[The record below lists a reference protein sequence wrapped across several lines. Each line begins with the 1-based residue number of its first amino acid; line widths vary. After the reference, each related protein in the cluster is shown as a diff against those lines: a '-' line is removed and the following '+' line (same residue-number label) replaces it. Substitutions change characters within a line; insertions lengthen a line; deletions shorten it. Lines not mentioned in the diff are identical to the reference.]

1 MTDLSLLYRN
11 LLDGK
16 VKEVF
21 TADVIKDINN
31 RAVELY
37 NLDTLNPSEVKDLDL
52 ILRISNTL
60 YNSIAY
66 DVLPLDDGMYD
77 ILLEKYKKINPNFQ
91 VGAREITSKV
101 AESLVKSGDK
111 IIKKIPAFRVF
122 DGKEVDSML
131 YTAPFMESVYNR
143 SLQAYENPYKSK
155 TNRLR
160 DTAHEYEEL
169 VGTLD
174 KCKFVLDRQAEDAMA
189 YYDSNVKIFER
200 DFLGE
205 HIKKG
210 IINRYQPIEMIGE
223 LKYDGLSVEATCSDR
238 IISARTRGDLDDNR
252 ATDLTDILY
261 GYRFPNHLDIDQ
273 TIGIKFEAIITKN
286 DLIRLTNDTGKEY
299 RNMRTAIAGIL
310 GAANAREYIDY
321 ITLVPLATSR
331 PDDFVSREAEI
342 QFLNKYFAAKEPL
355 RYTKFYDIPGRL
367 LFQINEFAKTA
378 EKFREFMNFAYDGIV
393 VSYTDKAIK
402 KYLGRENH
410 INKYSIAIKF
420 NPSVRLTRFRG
431 YEYTVGQNG
440 IVTPMIYFDPIEFN
454 GTIHKKASG
463 HSFERFKDLGLH
475 YNDILEISYVND
487 VMPYVKKKECKENE
501 ENDKLYKKEQFI
513 THCPYCG
520 SVLEESETGKSV
532 RCTNLEHCPGVTAAR
547 MSNMLNKLDFKNF
560 SYESIV
566 KLKISSLRDLTKVTK
581 DQLINSGIVG
591 QFADNFMEQL
601 NILMTKKIKDS
612 KIIGALGFSN
622 IAAGKWAKILD
633 QISLE
638 DLIISDDG
646 ELESKLLKAKNV
658 GRLTVEV
665 IINERKRFMD
675 DLKLIYSMPN
685 VIRSTEFKKNLRVRF
700 SGVRSKELSDL
711 LEEKMCDASDGA
723 VTKDTNFLLVPYKG
737 YESSKTKKAQSYGVP
752 IITLDEFSANLDK
765 YLK

>member
-1 MTDLSLLYRN
+1 MIDLSLLYRN

-21 TADVIKDINN
+21 TADVIKDINS

-37 NLDTLNPSEVKDLDL
+37 ELQTLNPNEIKDLDL

-66 DVLPLDDGMYD
+66 DILPLDDGLYD

-91 VGAREITSKV
+91 VGAKEIINKINESITS
-101 AESLVKSGDK
+101 SNGKS
-111 IIKKIPAFRVF
+111 IKKIKAFEVF
-122 DGKEVDSML
+122 NSNEVHNL
-131 YTAPFMESVYNR
+131 LFNEPFIESICDR
-143 SLQAYENPYKSK
+143 SKPAYENVYKSK

-174 KCKFVLDRQAEDAMA
+174 KCKFVLDSQAEAA
-189 YYDSNVKIFER
+189 GAFYDSNVKIFER
-200 DFLGE
+200 DFLGN
-205 HIKKG
+205 HISKG
-210 IINRYQPIEMIGE
+210 IINRFQPIEMIAE
-223 LKYDGLSVEATCSDR
+223 LKYDGLSVEATCADR

-261 GYRFPNHLDIDQ
+261 GYRFPNNLSQDQ

-286 DLIRLTNDTGKEY
+286 DLIRLANNTGKEY

-310 GAANAREYIDY
+310 GAANARDYIDY

-331 PDDFVSREAEI
+331 PNDFINREAEI
-342 QFLNKYFAAKEPL
+342 SFLNKYFAAKQPL
-355 RYTKFYDIPGRL
+355 RYVKLNGTPDNL
-367 LFQINEFAKTA
+367 LFQVDAFTKTA
-378 EKFREFMNFAYDGIV
+378 EKLRDLMNFAYDGVV
-393 VSYTDKAIK
+393 VSYTDKNIK
-402 KYLGRENH
+402 NYLGRENH

-440 IVTPMIYFDPIEFN
+440 NITPMIYFDPIEFN

-463 HSFERFKDLGLH
+463 HSYERFKDLGLH
-475 YNDILEISYVND
+475 YNDILEVSYVND
-487 VMPYVKKKECKENE
+487 VMPYVTKKECTENE
-501 ENDKLYKKEQFI
+501 ENDKLYELSRFPV
-513 THCPYCG
+513 HCPYCG
-520 SVLEESETGKSV
+520 SVLMESDSGKSV
-532 RCTNLEHCPGVTAAR
+532 KCTNLEHCPGVTAAR
-547 MSNMLNKLDFKNF
+547 MSNMLAKLDFKNF

-566 KLKISSLRDLTKVTK
+566 KLKINSLRDLIEVTK

-601 NILMTKKIKDS
+601 DILMTKKIKDS

-622 IAAGKWAKILD
+622 VAAVKWSKILD
-633 QISLE
+633 KVSLE
-638 DLIISDDG
+638 DLIISDDS
-646 ELESKLLKAKNV
+646 ELESKFKDIKNI
-658 GRLTVEV
+658 GRLTIET
-665 IINERKRFMD
+665 IIKERPRFID
-675 DLKLIYSMPN
+675 DLKLIYKMPN
-685 VIRSTEFKKNLRVRF
+685 VVRSSDFKKNLRVRF
-700 SGVRSKELSDL
+700 SGVRNKELSDL

-723 VTKDTNFLLVPYKG
+723 VTKDTNFLLVPYEG
-737 YESSKTKKAQSYGVP
+737 YESSKTKKALSYGIP
-752 IITLDEFSANLDK
+752 IITIDEFSANLDK

>member
-355 RYTKFYDIPGRL
+355 RYTKFYDIPERL

-658 GRLTVEV
+658 GRFTVEV